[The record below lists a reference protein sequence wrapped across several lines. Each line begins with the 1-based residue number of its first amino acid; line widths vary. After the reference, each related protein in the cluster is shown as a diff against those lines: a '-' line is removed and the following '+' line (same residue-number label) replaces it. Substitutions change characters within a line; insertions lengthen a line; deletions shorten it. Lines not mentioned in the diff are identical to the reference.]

1 VTYELSNADNLA
13 LSEHSTTIGCSPQPL
28 QALKQS
34 IGGYMT
40 LQEKE
45 LLTRF
50 LQQLASAQAGQKDA
64 EAETLIREGVAR
76 QPDAAYLLVQRALQL
91 EQLLQASQE
100 QLNKIQGELE
110 QTRAGSAPSG
120 RFLGGDPN
128 AWGRASAQQAPAQQP
143 APQAQQQPLAQQPLQ
158 AQPGAPS
165 GATARAAPG
174 GSWGSGLFGNI
185 ASTAAGVVAGS
196 FLFQGIQG
204 LMHRGESHPLAGG
217 ALPTENT
224 LEGARHDE
232 PQLLNSYSS
241 TPDSESDSSSF
252 ADAGDSGD
260 SGDFA

>member
-1 VTYELSNADNLA
+1 
-13 LSEHSTTIGCSPQPL
+13 
-28 QALKQS
+28 
-34 IGGYMT
+34 MT

-100 QLNKIQGELE
+100 QLNKVQGELE
-110 QTRAGSAPSG
+110 QTRAGSGSTPSG

-128 AWGRASAQQAPAQQP
+128 AWGRASVQQAPAQQQ

-158 AQPGAPS
+158 AQPAAPS
-165 GATARAAPG
+165 GAAARAAPG

-204 LMHRGESHPLAGG
+204 LMHRGESQPLAGG

-224 LEGARHDE
+224 LEEARHDE
-232 PQLLNSYSS
+232 PQLLNSYVS

-260 SGDFA
+260 SGDAGDFA